1 MMRRSDSA
9 LRGGHPVFV
18 TPLYAGL
25 LALWFVVLS
34 ARVVGI
40 RRRLPFGDG
49 GDLSV
54 TRVIRAHANFAEY
67 VPLALLMMGFL
78 EVGRHSIYLLHALG
92 IVLLVAR
99 LLHGFALSFAWQPR
113 YARIAGAA
121 LTFVVLVV
129 EAVLCVG
136 QGIEGQVLWG
146 Q

>member
-1 MMRRSDSA
+1 M
-9 LRGGHPVFV
+9 FV

-25 LALWFVVLS
+25 LAVWFVVLS

-40 RRRLPFGDG
+40 RRRLPFGDN
-49 GDLSV
+49 GDV
-54 TRVIRAHANFAEY
+54 AITRVIRAQANFAEY

-113 YARIAGAA
+113 YARVAGAA
-121 LTFVVLVV
+121 LTFIVLII
-129 EAVLCVG
+129 EAVLCIAQGVKG
-136 QGIEGQVLWG
+136 QALWG

>member
-1 MMRRSDSA
+1 M
-9 LRGGHPVFV
+9 FV
-18 TPLYAGL
+18 TPLYAGM

-40 RRRLPFGDG
+40 RRRVPFGDA
-49 GDLSV
+49 GDVSI
-54 TRVIRAHANFAEY
+54 TRVIRAQANFAEY

-92 IVLLVAR
+92 IALLVAR
-99 LLHGFALSFAWQPR
+99 LLHGFALSFAWHPR
-113 YARIAGAA
+113 NARMAGAA

-136 QGIEGQVLWG
+136 QGIEGQALWG
-146 Q
+146 R